1 MKKKDRRVCIEVVT
15 TFKDADA
22 ILDLLGEL
30 DIQADVRFLNR
41 VKGPKTYKRLTQ
53 EDVHTILG
61 LKGRMNLK
69 SIAKKIGCSAT
80 TVRAVIQGEHRLT
93 N

>member
-1 MKKKDRRVCIEVVT
+1 MKRKDRRVRIEVIT

-22 ILDLLGEL
+22 ILDLLKEL
-30 DIQADVRFLNR
+30 DVETDVRFLNTL
-41 VKGPKTYKRLTQ
+41 KSPKTYKRLSA
-53 EDVHTILG
+53 EDVHTILS